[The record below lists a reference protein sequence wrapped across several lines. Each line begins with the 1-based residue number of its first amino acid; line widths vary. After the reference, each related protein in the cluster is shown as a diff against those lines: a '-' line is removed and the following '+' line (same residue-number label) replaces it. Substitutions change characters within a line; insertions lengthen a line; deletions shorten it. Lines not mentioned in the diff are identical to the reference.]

1 MTAACLPDQTGL
13 EFQMTSTLPNLRYEK
28 KLIAEG
34 LTLAE
39 VLAGVRRHPSAFRQV
54 YPPRTVNNIYLDS
67 PARRDYHEHINGT
80 ANRSKTRVRWYGQ
93 PSAVAERPVL
103 ERKLKRGAVSG
114 KQAYPLPPLSINGGC
129 LRSSLDGAFDTAVLP
144 PILRSSLRH
153 LEPALFNLYQRHY
166 FLSRDGTFR
175 LTVDSGLQFA
185 RVQDHM
191 GAVAFLLPVARTV
204 IMELKFGLDSA
215 ENAAVVTSRFPFRV
229 TRFSKYVAGIQR
241 M

>member
-1 MTAACLPDQTGL
+1 MTA
-13 EFQMTSTLPNLRYEK
+13 TLPNLRYEK

-39 VLAGVRRHPSAFRQV
+39 VLAEVRRHPSAFRQV

-93 PSAVAERPVL
+93 PFAVAERPVL

-114 KQAYPLPPLSINGGC
+114 KQAYPLPPLSIHEGC

-153 LEPALFNLYQRHY
+153 LEPALFNRYQRHY

-185 RVQDHM
+185 GVQDNVR
-191 GAVAFLLPVARTV
+191 AVAFWWPVAQTV

-215 ENAAVVTSRFPFRV
+215 ENAAIVTNTFPFRV
-229 TRFSKYVAGIQR
+229 TRFSKYVAGIER